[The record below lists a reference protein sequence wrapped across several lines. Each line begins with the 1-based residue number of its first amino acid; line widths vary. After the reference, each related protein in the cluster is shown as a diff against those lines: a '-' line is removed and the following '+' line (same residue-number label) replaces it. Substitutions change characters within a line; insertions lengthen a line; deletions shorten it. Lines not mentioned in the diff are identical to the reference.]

1 MATTIPTQF
10 DPKTLPAWARRY
22 SDVVALAEA
31 DLAFRCDVCSA
42 KSKVLRQ
49 VLISEAE
56 RIMNYRLSRKS

>member
-1 MATTIPTQF
+1 MATTIQSQF
-10 DPKTLPAWARRY
+10 NPKDLPRWARRH

-49 VLISEAE
+49 VLIGEAE